1 MESGLDLTLLSMSL
15 CVWMY
20 VYVLAILWIWNP
32 WGRDI
37 CKAKM
42 MYESLSMWILP
53 RCCLKLFLQA
63 QLGFTNCVFI
73 MLNVLGI
80 ESMKAPYCL
89 PKSCSGSPR
98 DAKNLFSSG
107 ELECAWCWEKK
118 CDQLQN
124 WHSPPLRC
132 SIEKSLLPLTQL
144 TRTIKFWLLPL
155 FYRGWQRAPE
165 FNINWRSLVQL
176 GMRTNSWASSAC
188 SFHLSASPEIDWIPK
203 HYRIFTVHAFAKKV
217 MELTLSRRWRKRIW
231 VMNIALL
238 SFSCLWFA
246 LPFRLVFPLLK

>member
-1 MESGLDLTLLSMSL
+1 
-15 CVWMY
+15 
-20 VYVLAILWIWNP
+20 
-32 WGRDI
+32 
-37 CKAKM
+37 
-42 MYESLSMWILP
+42 
-53 RCCLKLFLQA
+53 
-63 QLGFTNCVFI
+63 

-132 SIEKSLLPLTQL
+132 STEKSLLPLTQL

-165 FNINWRSLVQL
+165 FNTNWRSLVQL

-203 HYRIFTVHAFAKKV
+203 HYRIFTVHAFAKKGDGTN
-217 MELTLSRRWRKRIW
+217 TLKEVKEKNMGYEYSSPILFLSLVCSSLSPSLPTTKVSRLQQERPEWAEFQSNW
-231 VMNIALL
+231 N
-238 SFSCLWFA
+238 S
-246 LPFRLVFPLLK
+246 